1 MWECEAALH
10 LVWAGELVEG
20 EAFVRRRLLTA
31 RLAGDVFAERR
42 CEGALIEI
50 AVASGDI
57 DGGVD
62 HHFRAMD
69 LLAADDPSPWTYDV
83 GLALLY
89 VARGDLGLAREHVAA
104 RWRPAIRLACSSH
117 SCRSRGSISRTTG
130 STMPRA
136 RIAEMAAVVRVL
148 GVATYTCAVL
158 LVEARMHHRLGE
170 LDAVLPLL
178 DEADSLGGEV
188 FELGRPDQLLVRAR
202 VAADLG
208 LRAMVADVA
217 IALQTMIDHGA
228 AHIVPAELDWVT
240 GLWERVAGQTDEA
253 CRRIEAAAVGMEAA
267 SAMGARGRGLDRARR
282 PRARADRDEGARRA
296 RRRSATSAA

>member
-1 MWECEAALH
+1 MWARLPSAVSMVRANEADRLYRSAGVPWRAAAMWLNPTMKSLPKPEIDASALESDSITAMLAASGEASRAGEHGEAANLARDALGRAIAIGDVVWECEAALH

-50 AVASGDI
+50 AVASGDM

-62 HHFRAMD
+62 HHFRAID

-89 VARGDLGLAREHVAA
+89 VARGDLSLAREHVERAVA
-104 RWRPAIRLACSSH
+104 TGDPVGMQFAQLPTAWLDLEDDRLDDA
-117 SCRSRGSISRTTG
+117 
-130 STMPRA
+130 RA
-136 RIAEMAAVVRVL
+136 RIAEMAALVRVL
-148 GVATYTCAVL
+148 GVATYTRAVL

-188 FELGRPDQLLVRAR
+188 FELGRPDQLLVR
-202 VAADLG
+202 
-208 LRAMVADVA
+208 
-217 IALQTMIDHGA
+217 
-228 AHIVPAELDWVT
+228 
-240 GLWERVAGQTDEA
+240 
-253 CRRIEAAAVGMEAA
+253 
-267 SAMGARGRGLDRARR
+267 RGSR
-282 PRARADRDEGARRA
+282 P
-296 RRRSATSAA
+296 TSG